1 MQCLGNEL
9 IASTVE
15 RSVYYFKIRR
25 YLCDDRFV
33 YGLSEHT
40 FEICLVGLGS
50 YKLDLTLSHGFVKV
64 AADKVIEYIDL
75 AHLLGDR
82 LGVLRRK
89 LSAVRPIY
97 LVAVILLGVVRCGYV
112 KTGSGSVVSHGEAQL
127 RSRAQSVKNAHM
139 DAVCGHNA
147 CSLMSKKLA
156 VVAAVK
162 ADGYA
167 LFHCL
172 LALGLDDVCKR
183 LGGVADYVDIHLM
196 QTELHC
202 SAQSGSAELERRKKA
217 ALDLFFVVCY

>member
-1 MQCLGNEL
+1 M
-9 IASTVE
+9 E
-15 RSVYYFKIRR
+15 RSVD
-25 YLCDDRFV
+25 YLKLRSYLSYEGLV
-33 YGLSEHT
+33 YSLSEHT
-40 FEICLVGLGS
+40 LEICLVGLGS
-50 YKLDLTLSHGFVKV
+50 YKLNLTLRHGFVKV
-64 AADKVIEYIDL
+64 AADKVIEYIDI

-82 LGVLRRK
+82 LSVLRRK

-97 LVAVILLGVVRCGYV
+97 LVAVILLGVVRCGYI
-112 KTGSGSVVSHGEAQL
+112 KTGSGSVVAHGEAQL
-127 RSRAQSVKNAHM
+127 RSRTQSVKNAHM

-183 LGGVADYVDIHLM
+183 LGGVADDVDIHLM